1 MFISVKIV
9 EPSEM
14 AEGSADPTVE
24 RRTVLAALGLLG
36 SGSLAGCSLSTPPTA
51 VESRE
56 FAFSEQSS
64 EVGFEYSPRTDWIG
78 NGHSGVYVAD
88 IDNDLWPEILAVGGP
103 QPVLFENDG
112 GTFTESDA
120 LPTVDRQV
128 TGALFFD
135 HDNDGW
141 QDLLLLAENATPLFL
156 ENDEGEFSVS
166 EMGFDTEMAR
176 PIGATA
182 ADYDRD
188 GRLEVFVFQ
197 YGNWADTVP
206 AGYLNRGRV
215 EDDNGFENY
224 LYAFDGTEFSR
235 VEDAGIEGEHWSL
248 AASFVDL
255 TGDSLPDIHVAN
267 DFNND
272 VLYLNR
278 GDGTFD
284 RQRLGSVTDRN
295 AMSSE
300 VVDINE
306 DGDLDLFVT
315 NIGLPIQRETLTSAQ
330 YQLVRD
336 RIRFLLGKRIEGNN
350 VLVNQGDGEF
360 TDRAEAFG
368 VQEGGWGWAAVVAD
382 FDNDAQ
388 LDIFHT
394 TSLFFRID
402 REEPHY
408 TYPMVWQGDRESE
421 AFEQLD
427 ASAVGFLEKSG
438 RGAAGLD
445 ATLDGRR
452 DIAVGTF
459 EDDFVFYAN
468 ETDAWNCVQVRPT
481 SETID
486 APSVGAEVTVTVAG
500 ESRRQVMNCKADYQS
515 QDSRFLHFGL
525 GEADELDRLEVD
537 WPGEAG
543 VELTDVAVNRRL
555 VVTPDGIRRSTSLE

>member
-1 MFISVKIV
+1 MSAKFVKLLQ
-9 EPSEM
+9 M
-14 AEGSADPTVE
+14 AESSDELTVE
-24 RRTVLAALGLLG
+24 RRNVLAALGLLG
-36 SGSLAGCSLSTPPTA
+36 SGSLAGCSLSTPPTE

-56 FAFSEQSS
+56 FAFSERSS
-64 EVGFEYSPRTDWIG
+64 EVGFEYSPRQDWIG

-88 IDNDLWPEILAVGGP
+88 IDNDLWPELLAVGGP

-112 GTFTESDA
+112 GTFTESDT
-120 LPTVDRQV
+120 LPAVDRQV

-156 ENDEGEFSVS
+156 KNDEGEFSVS
-166 EMGFDTEMAR
+166 ELGFDTEMTR

-188 GRLEVFVFQ
+188 GHLEVFVFQ
-197 YGNWADTVP
+197 YGNWAESAP

-224 LYAFDGTEFSR
+224 LYAYDGTEFSR
-235 VEDAGIEGEHWSL
+235 VEDARIAGEHWSL

-272 VLYLNR
+272 VLYLNQ
-278 GDGTFD
+278 GDGTFE
-284 RQRLGSVTDRN
+284 RRRLGSVTDRN

-300 VVDINE
+300 VVDING
-306 DGDLDLFVT
+306 DGDMDLFVT
-315 NIGLPIQRETLTSAQ
+315 NIGLPIQKATLTSAQ
-330 YQLVRD
+330 YQLIRD
-336 RIRFLLGKRIEGNN
+336 RVRFLLGKRIEGNN
-350 VLVNQGDGEF
+350 FLINQGDAEF
-360 TDRAEAFG
+360 TDRAESFG
-368 VQEGGWGWAAVVAD
+368 VQEGGWGWAAVIAD

-394 TSLFFRID
+394 TSLFTRLD
-402 REEPHY
+402 REDPHY
-408 TYPMVWQGDRESE
+408 TYPMIWQGKHGSE
-421 AFEQLD
+421 EFDQLD

-445 ATLDGRR
+445 VTLDGRQ

-459 EDDFVFYAN
+459 QNDFVLYAN

-486 APSVGAEVTVTVAG
+486 APSVGATVTVTVAG
-500 ESRRQVMNCKADYQS
+500 ERQRQVMNCKADYQS

-525 GEADELDRLEVD
+525 GEADELNRLEVD
-537 WPGEAG
+537 WPGDAAL
-543 VELTDVAVNRRL
+543 ELTDIEANRRL
-555 VVTPDGIRRSTSLE
+555 VVAPDGIRRSTSLD